1 MEDKI
6 KDKLIIGL
14 IIALVA
20 LLANNFIDQK
30 ENDFYNSKISLFS
43 SDDDEFEET
52 EETEETKEDSNQT
65 QASETIKVH
74 IAGEINKEGV
84 YEVNNGDRLDDLVK
98 RAGGLTKDANSKKI
112 NLAMKLEDQMKIYIP
127 SIYDFEDETSSTND
141 NLLISDK
148 PSTEIEKI
156 NINKASKEELMT
168 LPNIGEKRANAIIEY
183 RENSPFEK
191 IEDIKN
197 VTGIGE
203 KFYQSLK
210 DLITV

>member
-30 ENDFYNSKISLFS
+30 EVDFSNSKISLFS
-43 SDDDEFEET
+43 SDDEF

>member
-6 KDKLIIGL
+6 KDKFIIGL

-20 LLANNFIDQK
+20 LIANNFIDHK
-30 ENDFYNSKISLFS
+30 EDDFSDSKISLFS
-43 SDDDEFEET
+43 SDDEFEET
-52 EETEETKEDSNQT
+52 DETKEDSNQT
-65 QASETIKVH
+65 QANETIKVH

-127 SIYDFEDETSSTND
+127 SIYDFEDEPSTTNE
-141 NLLISDK
+141 NLLILDK

-168 LPNIGEKRANAIIEY
+168 LPNIGEKRAEAIIEY
-183 RENSPFEK
+183 RENSPFKK

>member
-20 LLANNFIDQK
+20 LIANNFIDHK
-30 ENDFYNSKISLFS
+30 EDDFSNSKISLFS
-43 SDDDEFEET
+43 SDDEF

-65 QASETIKVH
+65 QANETIKVH

-127 SIYDFEDETSSTND
+127 SIYDFEDEPSTTNE
-141 NLLISDK
+141 NLLILDK

-168 LPNIGEKRANAIIEY
+168 LPNIGEKRAEAIIEY
-183 RENSPFEK
+183 RENSPFKK

>member
-30 ENDFYNSKISLFS
+30 EVDFSNSKISLFS
-43 SDDDEFEET
+43 SDDEF

-98 RAGGLTKDANSKKI
+98 RAGGLTKDSNSKKI

>member
-20 LLANNFIDQK
+20 LIANNFIDHK
-30 ENDFYNSKISLFS
+30 EDDFSDSKISLFS
-43 SDDDEFEET
+43 SDDEF

-127 SIYDFEDETSSTND
+127 SIYDFEDETSSSND
-141 NLLISDK
+141 NILISDK

>member
-30 ENDFYNSKISLFS
+30 EDDFSNSKISLFS
-43 SDDDEFEET
+43 SDDEF

-65 QASETIKVH
+65 QASETISETIKVH

-148 PSTEIEKI
+148 PSTETEKI
-156 NINKASKEELMT
+156 NINKANKEELMT

>member
-30 ENDFYNSKISLFS
+30 EDDFSNSKISLFS
-43 SDDDEFEET
+43 SDDDEF